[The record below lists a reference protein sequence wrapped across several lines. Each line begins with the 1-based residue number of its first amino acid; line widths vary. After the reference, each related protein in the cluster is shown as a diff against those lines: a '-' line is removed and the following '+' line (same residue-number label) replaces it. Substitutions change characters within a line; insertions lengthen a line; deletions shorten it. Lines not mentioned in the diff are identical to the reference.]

1 MATIG
6 EGVSV
11 SRVLGLAPHVRL
23 NTETPEQVPV
33 PPVGVD
39 TWAAR
44 AEDATVTE
52 AMVTHYIADV
62 IGIVDG
68 RLLRRHY
75 LINED
80 SLASVIATT
89 AGIVTVGAAATLIS
103 AVFPAKA
110 GMNDQASY
118 SAELWDRFNRDLE
131 ALALM
136 IDKLLKDET
145 NPDTGGAGRGGRIRG
160 TFREA
165 TITDALE
172 W

>member
-11 SRVLGLAPHVRL
+11 QRVLGLAPHVRL
-23 NTETPEQVPV
+23 NTATPEQVPV
-33 PPVGVD
+33 PPAGVD
-39 TWAAR
+39 TWANR

-52 AMVTHYIADV
+52 ATVAHYIADV

-75 LINED
+75 LKNED

-103 AVFPAKA
+103 AVFPTKA
-110 GMNDQASY
+110 GVNDQASY

-145 NPDTGGAGRGGRIRG
+145 DPNTGGAGRGGRIRG

-165 TITDALE
+165 TITDDLE